1 MVWLISIIL
10 VIILYLGIKYL
21 YNEYKDVMND
31 VSSGEIKRVNKLNKR
46 IDELERKVMINE
58 KLIDWLYNE
67 LAKKNIIKEL
77 EKDDKNGRE

>member
-10 VIILYLGIKYL
+10 IIILYLGIKYL
-21 YNEYKDVMND
+21 YHEYKEAFKDIYASD
-31 VSSGEIKRVNKLNKR
+31 YKREQRLKKR
-46 IDELERKVMINE
+46 IEELERKVMINE

-77 EKDDKNGRE
+77 ETDDKK